1 MKNIN
6 FSMDKQDNITIAN
19 YHSIKD
25 IITQVIN
32 VITYLR
38 YVVWPNTRN

>member
-19 YHSIKD
+19 DHSID

-38 YVVWPNTRN
+38 YVVWLNTRNL

>member
-6 FSMDKQDNITIAN
+6 FSMDKQDNITIVN
-19 YHSIKD
+19 YHSID
-25 IITQVIN
+25 FITQVIN

-38 YVVWPNTRN
+38 CVVWPNTRNL